1 MNLRRSALTA
11 LLALGIVLG
20 VAVPAGATQ
29 PTHVPGLQCGV
40 NPTTDVR
47 LRADLTCTDGF
58 RIDPANHV
66 DIDLAGHRLTVTN
79 GACTAFGPCGAI
91 SGAASVTDGAVK
103 GDLKDVAVVKKVR
116 VTGSVYFEES
126 TPGPST
132 LDRSLVRNGR
142 VGVFGPDVTITRSD
156 IVGVGPL
163 GGGIELIDSLRN
175 ISNVSITRN
184 RIVGAGISAF
194 DSCGSCPGD
203 ISGVIAYNSISGSA
217 GDGINLSGFLPSVGR
232 IEITANTIRDN
243 AGDGISISSQAPA
256 GVGGG
261 PVVLTGNRLVHN
273 GGHGVNSTWTSTD
286 PTLGVID
293 GGGNVARRNGLSP
306 ACIGVTCSLCW

>member
-1 MNLRRSALTA
+1 MNLRRSVLTA

-29 PTHVPGLQCGV
+29 ANHGSGLQCGV
-40 NPTTDVR
+40 NPTSDVR

-66 DIDLAGHRLTVTN
+66 DVDLAGHRLTVTN
-79 GACTAFGPCGAI
+79 GACTFSGPCGAI
-91 SGAASVTDGAVK
+91 YGAASVTNGAVS
-103 GDLKDVAVVKKVR
+103 GDLKDVTVVRKVR

-126 TPGPST
+126 TAGPSM
-132 LDRSLVRNGR
+132 LDRSVVRKGR
-142 VGVFGPDVTITRSD
+142 VGIFGPDDTISRND
-156 IVGVGPL
+156 ILGVGPL

-175 ISNVSITRN
+175 ISNVSITGN
-184 RIVGAGISAF
+184 RIVGAGIRAF

-203 ISGVIAYNSISGSA
+203 ISGVIAYNSISESTGN
-217 GDGINLSGFLPSVGR
+217 GIDLSGFLPSLGR
-232 IEITANTIRDN
+232 IEITANTVRDN
-243 AGDGISISSQAPA
+243 AGDGISISSLAPA
-256 GVGGG
+256 GIGGG
-261 PVVLTGNRLVHN
+261 PVVLTGNRLIRN

-293 GGGNVARRNGLSP
+293 GGGNVARRNGLAP
-306 ACIGVTCSLCW
+306 ACIGITCSLCW